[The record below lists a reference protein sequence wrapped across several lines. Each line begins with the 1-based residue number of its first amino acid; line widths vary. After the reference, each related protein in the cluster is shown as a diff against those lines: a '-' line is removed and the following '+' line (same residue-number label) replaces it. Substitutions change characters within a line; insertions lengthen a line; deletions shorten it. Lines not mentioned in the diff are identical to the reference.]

1 MKIDHELGASF
12 IAIFMVLLSGCG
24 KPVDRVRDAIAVD
37 KLDKVREAA
46 IALRIAIN
54 DQGTSYN
61 EFRPLIAKF
70 AVEIAVAKEKGENSE
85 ALQRYDF
92 ALAEIQHNYGN
103 GAMLGGFWVVPLK
116 SMLTLEDAM
125 LIQRGQPPKWYKK
138 LPTKDW

>member
-1 MKIDHELGASF
+1 MGDVCPARIACAIINTLAQPTKANFESRTTFRQRTLWTRAKMKIDHELGASF

-70 AVEIAVAKEKGENSE
+70 AVEIAVAKEK
-85 ALQRYDF
+85 
-92 ALAEIQHNYGN
+92 
-103 GAMLGGFWVVPLK
+103 
-116 SMLTLEDAM
+116 
-125 LIQRGQPPKWYKK
+125 
-138 LPTKDW
+138 